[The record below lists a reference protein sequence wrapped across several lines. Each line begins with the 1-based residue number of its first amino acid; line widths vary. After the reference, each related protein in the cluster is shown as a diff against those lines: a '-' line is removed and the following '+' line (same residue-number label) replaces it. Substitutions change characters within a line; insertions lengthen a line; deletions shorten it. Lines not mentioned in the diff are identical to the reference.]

1 MKRRAFIQSAA
12 LLPLAMQLPV
22 HAGTADLC
30 ISQPGNDDKR
40 KRLSIAVISDLHI
53 DNDDL
58 LSSFKK
64 ALNNIKEKNKI
75 SNIIIP
81 GDISDRHE
89 YISKVMGAVENTFQ
103 GGDEK
108 IIEIL
113 GNHDVRGP
121 DSKSWTKD
129 PDKENPYYKFIIEKY
144 KKMNAKKINH
154 KKKHAC
160 FDIFIGDHH
169 FIALNTDRGLKD
181 QAYYDDS
188 TLEWFE
194 KKVSEKVKGRKFVI
208 SHQPLNDTHWR
219 SNLFGGFGE
228 QDEKIKN
235 ILSKHPKTV
244 VISGHIHNG
253 FGVLEAMQKE
263 FGTLIEIPSFNRT
276 ENGLREKGYGFILQ
290 IESDSI
296 TFEAWNFLKNQ
307 HYPEYDVKITDHA
320 VSSILEKKQEN
331 EECYKSLVAENYP
344 WEKIAENNDGG
355 DNITEGQEHFG
366 LRRLWPN
373 YKWEQY
379 SSDPL
384 LKQTY

>member
-1 MKRRAFIQSAA
+1 MKRRTFIQSAA

-22 HAGTADLC
+22 HASTADLC
-30 ISQPGNDDKR
+30 VSQPSNRDKE

-58 LSSFKK
+58 LSSLSK
-64 ALNNIKEKNKI
+64 ALVNIKEKNKI
-75 SNIIIP
+75 SHIIVP
-81 GDISDRHE
+81 GDISDSVE
-89 YISKVMGAVENTFQ
+89 YIGKAMASIESTFKEGNEKVIA
-103 GGDEK
+103 
-108 IIEIL
+108 IL

-129 PDKENPYYKFIIEKY
+129 PDKDNPYYKFIIEKY
-144 KKMNAKKINH
+144 KNMNAKKIKH
-154 KKKHAC
+154 EEKHAC

-188 TLEWFE
+188 TLAWFE
-194 KKVSEKVKGRKFVI
+194 KKIAEEVKGRKFVI

-219 SNLFGGFGE
+219 SNLFGGFGK
-228 QDEKIKN
+228 QDEKIKK
-235 ILSKHPKTV
+235 ILSSHPKTV

-253 FGVLEAMQKE
+253 LGVLEAMQKE

-290 IESDSI
+290 IESNSI

-307 HYPEYDVKITDHA
+307 HYPEYDIKITDHA

-331 EECYKSLVAENYP
+331 DECYNNLLSENYP
-344 WEKIAENNDGG
+344 WEKIAEENDGG
-355 DNITEGQEHFG
+355 DSITEGQEHLG

-379 SSDPL
+379 SSDPS
-384 LKQTY
+384 LKG